1 MTSIGFSHVDLRQV
15 IGAVRSGARVSET
28 RAGGGNRVAPFI
40 TISREA
46 GAGGLILGRL
56 LAERLTRYEAQR
68 RATALAS
75 DTEES
80 PPPVWRCF
88 DRELVEKIA
97 HDNNLSTE
105 LVESLEN
112 SSHTWIEEFF
122 SGLGH
127 QDRTTSEMA
136 VFRRVVSTV
145 HALAQ
150 CGHIILV
157 GLGGV
162 LITRHRKGG
171 IHFRLVAPLEY
182 RVAHLARQDGISLD
196 EARRK
201 VPLLD
206 QNRRAYHHRFWPD
219 EPLVPEMFHLT
230 LNSGLLSEEQMVE
243 CILPTLWGP
252 NGI

>member
-1 MTSIGFSHVDLRQV
+1 MILTDEQRDALLEV
-15 IGAVRSGARVSET
+15 INIAFGRAAASLSELTGQRV
-28 RAGGGNRVAPFI
+28 
-40 TISREA
+40 
-46 GAGGLILGRL
+46 L
-56 LAERLTRYEAQR
+56 LTVPKAAIC
-68 RATALAS
+68 
-75 DTEES
+75 
-80 PPPVWRCF
+80 PIH
-88 DRELVEKIA
+88 ELVEKIA